1 MLAGT
6 VSRGRMSY
14 QKRLL
19 LVFISPELFPVF
31 HCCFQRLPKIIK
43 WWVWIRMLSNTV
55 PCTETRSVWDFVC
68 ILRVE
73 SLFPTGLQVSCT
85 EALLAFKA
93 RYSASGVPG
102 AGAWACH
109 DLCAWRGRDIDLD
122 GLSGRDENLKILSL
136 QQQGPKSSP
145 LSLIPW
151 LTLEPHVSQLCHHW
165 RGPQGTLPSLSGGK
179 PRFPPFV

>member
-14 QKRLL
+14 QKWLL

-93 RYSASGVPG
+93 RYSASCVPG
-102 AGAWACH
+102 AGAWVWEAQYR
-109 DLCAWRGRDIDLD
+109 ART
-122 GLSGRDENLKILSL
+122 
-136 QQQGPKSSP
+136 P
-145 LSLIPW
+145 
-151 LTLEPHVSQLCHHW
+151 
-165 RGPQGTLPSLSGGK
+165 PSLVRISELLSSCLFVGHLPGVWVLIM
-179 PRFPPFV
+179 PTHWPPYQHFWDSFLCL

>member
-14 QKRLL
+14 HKRLL

-73 SLFPTGLQVSCT
+73 SLFPTGLQVSCI

-102 AGAWACH
+102 AGAWVWEAQYR
-109 DLCAWRGRDIDLD
+109 ART
-122 GLSGRDENLKILSL
+122 S
-136 QQQGPKSSP
+136 
-145 LSLIPW
+145 
-151 LTLEPHVSQLCHHW
+151 
-165 RGPQGTLPSLSGGK
+165 PSLVRISELLLSSCLFVGHLPGVWVLIM
-179 PRFPPFV
+179 PTHWPPYQHFWDSFLCL